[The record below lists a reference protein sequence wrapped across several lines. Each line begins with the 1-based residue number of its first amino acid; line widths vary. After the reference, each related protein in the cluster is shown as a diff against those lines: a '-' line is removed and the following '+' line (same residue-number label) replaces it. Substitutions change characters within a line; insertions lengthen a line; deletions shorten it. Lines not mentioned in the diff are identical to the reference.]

1 MSAPTAAARDPGELL
16 VARYEQLRC
25 GVLEERFSGDRH
37 GLALFVREG
46 MAAWVEAWSLCLI
59 PATPTPSVA
68 SPSQEVPLLPQ
79 GLHREMV
86 HVLANITLNQ
96 LQQVSCRRY
105 AHEA

>member
-1 MSAPTAAARDPGELL
+1 MSVLTATARDPGELL

-25 GVLEERFSGDRH
+25 GVLEGRFCGDRH

-46 MAAWVEAWSLCLI
+46 LAGWIEAWSLCLI
-59 PATPTPSVA
+59 PAPPVVT
-68 SPSQEVPLLPQ
+68 SPPPEAPLLPQ
-79 GLHREMV
+79 GLHGQMV

-96 LQQVSCRRY
+96 LQRVSCRRF